1 MKIIE
6 GLTDEQICVP
16 SNEFLA
22 LYEFFFPQ
30 RNPVLIVP
38 QILKLGGK

>member
-16 SNEFLA
+16 PNEFLA
-22 LYEFFFPQ
+22 LYGFFPPKEIQ
-30 RNPVLIVP
+30 YL
-38 QILKLGGK
+38 

>member
-16 SNEFLA
+16 SNEFLG
-22 LYEFFFPQ
+22 LYEIFSPKEIQ
-30 RNPVLIVP
+30 YL
-38 QILKLGGK
+38 